1 MEVKEMAV
9 DVASESDER
18 QLRRRNTS
26 RHRRKVGA
34 NEDVLPTPATEAEV
48 VEDAKDQPEE
58 ENPHEIAKATL
69 CMDLASK
76 FVRKEGRFYR
86 IEDPSSS
93 MSATDLKRVYAV
105 DLPDTFPDIEMTDE
119 LWRDVVQNAV
129 EKVHSNRSQTIAV
142 WDGRV
147 ECNPGLSE
155 GIIWH
160 KGSAT
165 INSWI
170 VPAYRNLGI
179 QETDCALFDEL
190 LERIFVQPT
199 DRGYF
204 KDWLSSGLQNE
215 RLKPGW
221 AFLLY
226 SQNKGTGKST
236 LLQTSAQLFG
246 AKNSITVNGLQKLT
260 SRFNQTLMSKK
271 FVGCEEVKLK
281 PGTDAGNAIKALIT
295 ESNVAVEGKGKE
307 VTQVNNVTS
316 YVMTTN
322 HYPHWIEP
330 DDRRWYVADANHSGH
345 ASGPDAADFQ
355 SFMTHFHEQMSRRE
369 VLARL
374 YNALLEHK
382 QSNSFNPRSMN
393 MAAID
398 TPIMRRLSA
407 GAGEVL
413 QQELVELLAG
423 RDLRAVAQTTLRRLF
438 TVELKANPNRITHFM
453 NELGWH
459 AEKVKWGGADYARV
473 VWVHPD
479 YQVANG
485 RVIGPD
491 GYDQPIDKGEDGVEI
506 I

>member
-1 MEVKEMAV
+1 MYERKLERYLQRRDSQSPSRPSNSAEKKLPGAASKEGREEQIIEVAEESADGV
-9 DVASESDER
+9 IASSRAANDTNNR
-18 QLRRRNTS
+18 DNAATS
-26 RHRRKVGA
+26 
-34 NEDVLPTPATEAEV
+34 TTETEV
-48 VEDAKDQPEE
+48 VEETDEQPEE
-58 ENPHEIAKATL
+58 ENQHEVAKATL

-105 DLPDTFPDIEMTDE
+105 DLSDTFPDIEMTDE
-119 LWRDVVQNAV
+119 LWRDVVQHAV
-129 EKVHSNRSQTIAV
+129 ERVHSDRSHTIAV

-155 GIIWH
+155 GVIWH

-170 VPAYRNLGI
+170 KPAYRKLGI
-179 QETDCALFDEL
+179 QEADSALFDEL
-190 LERIFVQPT
+190 LERIFVHPT
-199 DRGYF
+199 DRVYF

-215 RLKPGW
+215 HLKPGW

-236 LLQTSAQLFG
+236 LLQTSGQLFG
-246 AKNSITVNGLQKLT
+246 AQNSITVNGLQTLT
-260 SRFNQTLMSKK
+260 SRFNQTTMAKK

-295 ESNVAVEGKGKE
+295 ESRVAVEGKGKE
-307 VTQVNNVTS
+307 VTQVNNFTS

-345 ASGPDAADFQ
+345 ASGPDAEDFQ

-374 YNALLEHK
+374 YNALLEHR

-413 QQELVELLAG
+413 QQ
-423 RDLRAVAQTTLRRLF
+423 
-438 TVELKANPNRITHFM
+438 
-453 NELGWH
+453 
-459 AEKVKWGGADYARV
+459 
-473 VWVHPD
+473 
-479 YQVANG
+479 
-485 RVIGPD
+485 
-491 GYDQPIDKGEDGVEI
+491 
-506 I
+506 

>member
-1 MEVKEMAV
+1 MELKEQAV
-9 DVASESDER
+9 DVESETDER

-34 NEDVLPTPATEAEV
+34 NEEVMPTTTHDAEV
-48 VEDAKDQPEE
+48 VEDANDQPEE
-58 ENPHEIAKATL
+58 ENQHEVAKATL

-119 LWRDVVQNAV
+119 LWRDVVQKAV

-215 RLKPGW
+215 HLKPGW

-236 LLQTSAQLFG
+236 LLPSSSAL
-246 AKNSITVNGLQKLT
+246 
-260 SRFNQTLMSKK
+260 RTLS
-271 FVGCEEVKLK
+271 
-281 PGTDAGNAIKALIT
+281 
-295 ESNVAVEGKGKE
+295 
-307 VTQVNNVTS
+307 
-316 YVMTTN
+316 
-322 HYPHWIEP
+322 
-330 DDRRWYVADANHSGH
+330 
-345 ASGPDAADFQ
+345 
-355 SFMTHFHEQMSRRE
+355 
-369 VLARL
+369 
-374 YNALLEHK
+374 
-382 QSNSFNPRSMN
+382 RSM
-393 MAAID
+393 AF
-398 TPIMRRLSA
+398 RS
-407 GAGEVL
+407 
-413 QQELVELLAG
+413 
-423 RDLRAVAQTTLRRLF
+423 
-438 TVELKANPNRITHFM
+438 
-453 NELGWH
+453 
-459 AEKVKWGGADYARV
+459 
-473 VWVHPD
+473 
-479 YQVANG
+479 
-485 RVIGPD
+485 
-491 GYDQPIDKGEDGVEI
+491 
-506 I
+506 

>member
-1 MEVKEMAV
+1 
-9 DVASESDER
+9 
-18 QLRRRNTS
+18 
-26 RHRRKVGA
+26 
-34 NEDVLPTPATEAEV
+34 
-48 VEDAKDQPEE
+48 
-58 ENPHEIAKATL
+58 
-69 CMDLASK
+69 MDLASK
-76 FVRKEGRFYR
+76 FVRKEGRFFR
-86 IEDPSSS
+86 IEDPTSS

-105 DLPDTFPDIEMTDE
+105 DLPDTFPDIEMTDD
-119 LWRDVVQNAV
+119 LWRDVVQHAV
-129 EKVHSNRSQTIAV
+129 EKVHSDRSQTIAV

-147 ECNPGLSE
+147 ECSPGSSE
-155 GIIWH
+155 GVIWH

-170 VPAYRNLGI
+170 NPAYRRQDL
-179 QETDCALFDEL
+179 QEADSALLDEL
-190 LERIFVQPT
+190 LERIFVQPM
-199 DRGYF
+199 DRRYF
-204 KDWLSSGLQNE
+204 KDWLSWCLQHE
-215 RLKPGW
+215 DLKPGW

-236 LLQTSAQLFG
+236 LLQTAAQLFG
-246 AKNSITVNGLQKLT
+246 VNNSITVNGLQKLT

-307 VTQVNNVTS
+307 VTQVNNVTA

-382 QSNSFNPRSMN
+382 PSNSFNPRSMN

-423 RDLRAVAQTTLRRLF
+423 RELRAVAQTTLRRLF
-438 TVELKANPNRITHFM
+438 TMELKTNPNRITHFM
-453 NELGWH
+453 NELGWTC
-459 AEKVKWGGADYARV
+459 
-473 VWVHPD
+473 PD
-479 YQVANG
+479 L
-485 RVIGPD
+485 
-491 GYDQPIDKGEDGVEI
+491 VESV
-506 I
+506 